1 MSSRKEEERN
11 EKIIRGLMK
20 LPPNRRCIN
29 CNSLGPQY
37 VCTNFWTFVCMT
49 CSGIHR
55 EFTHRV
61 KSVSMAKFTS
71 QEVDALQ
78 KGGNQRAREIY
89 LAAWDPQRQRLP
101 DNSNVDK
108 VREFIKNVYVD
119 KKYALEK
126 TSDRPPRDTQ
136 NAKRQEDET
145 RRASSYHS
153 YSQSPPYDFQ
163 YEERR
168 YGKHT
173 PGLTRKPGSDRGL
186 YGGKLSSFLSPG
198 RANDNVYEDRSDV
211 LSPSSQKD
219 IGSPVNAT
227 SRDSSSE
234 VVRHHAVSNH
244 VDAYTKRDGGRMLHP
259 QRNESSGS
267 FGSFDS
273 NSTSFTSVNSINLLE
288 IASESGQSAETSYQP
303 QRSVSG
309 NFDSLDLFSAPFAP
323 QNVTSTSPAAGGT
336 QFPESSPAQ
345 SVDLF
350 LQSSNP
356 SVPTFNSHQPS
367 KALPSSGNFDSL
379 DLFSA
384 PFAPQNVTST
394 SPAAGRT
401 QFPESSP
408 AQSVDLF
415 PQSSNPSVPT
425 FNSHQPSKTLPSSS
439 LDLLAE
445 MPQQQTSTG
454 SNGKIS
460 EGMPKNEGWATF
472 DMPRNASSMGIEN
485 STPAI
490 VPSSDMSFLG
500 NIDLGSLEHNPS
512 SQDSSD
518 HRPSADMSNL
528 WHERAQNFEATT
540 KATSIQSWNA
550 FEDSKGEQS
559 IENTVKSTEPVTS
572 PYTSDAYQCLG
583 FSIYEALGND
593 IFQRAADNTGHPL
606 SSITSHASVLS
617 HDFHSLPAVDL
628 VHSNVTN
635 HRSSN
640 PFDLPDDS
648 DMESSNMSQFW
659 NMNSLQSA
667 LPNSSLP
674 TSFVGGVTQSWFPQ
688 NPVTCYVPGGVIF
701 DPPIGSL
708 GFIAG
713 QAPSSQIPNVP
724 AQGHVASI
732 GGNPFA

>member
-1 MSSRKEEERN
+1 MSSRKAEERN

-78 KGGNQRAREIY
+78 KGGNQRARETY
-89 LAAWDPQRQRLP
+89 LTAWDPQRQRLP

-126 TSDRPPRDTQ
+126 SSDKPPRDTQ

-168 YGKHT
+168 YGKHA
-173 PGLTRKPGSDRGL
+173 PGLTRKPGSDRGP
-186 YGGKLSSFLSPG
+186 YGEKLSNFSSPG

-211 LSPSSQKD
+211 LSPSSQRD
-219 IGSPVNAT
+219 IGSHFNAT
-227 SRDSSSE
+227 SIE
-234 VVRHHAVSNH
+234 VGRHHVVSNH
-244 VDAYTKRDGGRMLHP
+244 LDAYTKRDGGRMLHP
-259 QRNESSGS
+259 QRTASSGSGS

-273 NSTSFTSVNSINLLE
+273 NSMSFTSVNSFNLLE
-288 IASESGQSAETSYQP
+288 IASESGQSAETSHQT
-303 QRSVSG
+303 QRSVSE
-309 NFDSLDLFSAPFAP
+309 NFDSLDLFSAPFAT
-323 QNVTSTSPAAGGT
+323 QNVTSASSAAGMT
-336 QFPESSPAQ
+336 QFPDSSPAQ

-350 LQSSNP
+350 QQSSNP

-367 KALPSSGNFDSL
+367 
-379 DLFSA
+379 
-384 PFAPQNVTST
+384 Q
-394 SPAAGRT
+394 
-401 QFPESSP
+401 
-408 AQSVDLF
+408 
-415 PQSSNPSVPT
+415 
-425 FNSHQPSKTLPSSS
+425 TLPSSS
-439 LDLLAE
+439 LDLFAA
-445 MPQQQTSTG
+445 MPQQQS

-460 EGMPKNEGWATF
+460 KGMPKNEGWATF
-472 DMPRNASSMGIEN
+472 DSPQNASSMGIEN

-500 NIDLGSLEHNPS
+500 NIDLGSLVHCHS

-528 WHERAQNFEATT
+528 WHEGAQNFEATT

-550 FEDSKGEQS
+550 FEDSKGERS
-559 IENTVKSTEPVTS
+559 IENTVKSSEPVTS
-572 PYTSDAYQCLG
+572 PFTSDAAYQCFG
-583 FSIYEALGND
+583 FSIHESLGND
-593 IFQRAADNTGHPL
+593 IFQRAADNTGPPL
-606 SSITSHASVLS
+606 SSITSHSTVLS
-617 HDFHSLPAVDL
+617 HDFRALPAADV

-635 HRSSN
+635 HKSSN

-659 NMNSLQSA
+659 DMKSLQSA

-674 TSFVGGVTQSWFPQ
+674 TSFLGAVTQSSFPP
-688 NPVTCYVPGGVIF
+688 NPVTGYVPGGVTF

-713 QAPSSQIPNVP
+713 QSPSNQLPNVP

>member
-1 MSSRKEEERN
+1 MSSRKDEERN

-37 VCTNFWTFVCMT
+37 VCTNFWTFVCTT

-71 QEVDALQ
+71 QEVEALQ
-78 KGGNQRAREIY
+78 KGGNQRARELY
-89 LAAWDPQRQRLP
+89 LTAWDPQRQRLP

-126 TSDRPPRDTQ
+126 SSDRPPRDTQ
-136 NAKRQEDET
+136 NAKGQEDET

-168 YGKHT
+168 YGKHA

-198 RANDNVYEDRSDV
+198 RASNHVYEDRFANEGSNPRASDYSVSNGGYPLGSDV

-219 IGSPVNAT
+219 IGSPFSEM

-234 VVRHHAVSNH
+234 AVRNHMASNH
-244 VDAYTKRDGGRMLHP
+244 ADAYTKRDVGRMLHP
-259 QRNESSGS
+259 QRTASSGS

-273 NSTSFTSVNSINLLE
+273 NSMSFKSVNSFNLLE
-288 IASESGQSAETSYQP
+288 IASESDQSAETTHNKLSSLPSQP

-309 NFDSLDLFSAPFAP
+309 NFDGLDLFSAPFAP
-323 QNVTSTSPAAGGT
+323 QNVTSASPAAGVT

-350 LQSSNP
+350 QQASIP
-356 SVPTFNSHQPS
+356 SVPTFISRPPS
-367 KALPSSGNFDSL
+367 
-379 DLFSA
+379 
-384 PFAPQNVTST
+384 QTV
-394 SPAAGRT
+394 
-401 QFPESSP
+401 
-408 AQSVDLF
+408 
-415 PQSSNPSVPT
+415 
-425 FNSHQPSKTLPSSS
+425 PSSS
-439 LDLLAE
+439 LDLFAE
-445 MPQQQTSTG
+445 MPQQQSSAG

-460 EGMPKNEGWATF
+460 EAMSKNEGWATF
-472 DMPRNASSMGIEN
+472 DMPQNTSSMGIEK

-490 VPSSDMSFLG
+490 IPSSDRSFLG
-500 NIDLGSLEHNPS
+500 NIDSHALVHKPS

-518 HRPSADMSNL
+518 HRPSPEMSTL
-528 WHERAQNFEATT
+528 WHEGAQNFEATT

-550 FEDSKGEQS
+550 FEDSKGVQS
-559 IENTVKSTEPVTS
+559 IENTVKSSESVPIH
-572 PYTSDAYQCLG
+572 TSDANQYLG
-583 FSIYEALGND
+583 FSIYEDLGND
-593 IFQRAADNTGHPL
+593 IFQRAADNSGPPL
-606 SSITSHASVLS
+606 SSISSHASVLS
-617 HDFHSLPAVDL
+617 QDFHTLPAVDG
-628 VHSNVTN
+628 VHSNATN
-635 HRSSN
+635 HKSSN

-648 DMESSNMSQFW
+648 DVESSNMSQFW
-659 NMNSLQSA
+659 DTSSLQSA
-667 LPNSSLP
+667 LPNSSIP
-674 TSFVGGVTQSWFPQ
+674 TSFVGGVTHSWFPQ
-688 NPVTCYVPGGVIF
+688 DPVTSYVPGGVTF

-713 QAPSSQIPNVP
+713 QAPSNQIPNVP
-724 AQGHVASI
+724 AQGPVASI